1 MTPNGDARGNAEMA
15 EDRDWLAGVKA
26 TLEQQVQFDS
36 VTVDCLWEAM
46 LIQAAIDAAWF
57 PPLGAKP
64 VQG

>member
-1 MTPNGDARGNAEMA
+1 MA